1 MKKAT
6 TVTEKFSFIKE
17 IPQELLVSINTI
29 HIQIKQQLKDT
40 TYNTGK
46 G

>member
-17 IPQELLVSINTI
+17 IPQETLVSTNTI
-29 HIQIKQQLKDT
+29 QNLNKT
-40 TYNTGK
+40 TVKRYNI
-46 G
+46 

>member
-1 MKKAT
+1 MLASKILKNIHEKGN

-29 HIQIKQQLKDT
+29 QI
-40 TYNTGK
+40 
-46 G
+46 